1 MSHSRMALIG
11 QLVATHDGDPWYGSS
26 RMSLLKNVRYTQAA
40 AQPVPGG
47 HSVWALVLHM
57 TAWTNEV
64 RRRLAGHAP
73 AQPSEGDWPAVVEVS
88 AAAWESARQALTAAH
103 AQLVAELEALP
114 DARWQD
120 RVGDL
125 RDPAL
130 GTGIDIEG
138 MIVGLAQHD
147 AYHTGQIATLLRAAG
162 LK

>member
-1 MSHSRMALIG
+1 MAHTRAALIR
-11 QLVATHDGDPWYGSS
+11 QLAATHDGDPWYGSS

-64 RRRLAGHAP
+64 RRRLAGHPP
-73 AQPSEGDWPAVVEVS
+73 AEPAEGDWPAVTEVS
-88 AAAWESARQALTAAH
+88 AAAWEAARQGLATAH
-103 AQLVAELEALP
+103 AQLMAELESLP
-114 DARWQD
+114 DARWQE
-120 RVGDL
+120 RVGES